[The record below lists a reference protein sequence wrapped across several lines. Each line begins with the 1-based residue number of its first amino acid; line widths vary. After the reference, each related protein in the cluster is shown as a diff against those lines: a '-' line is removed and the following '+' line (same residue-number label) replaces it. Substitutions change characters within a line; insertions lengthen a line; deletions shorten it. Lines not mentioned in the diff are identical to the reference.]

1 MHAMFCD
8 LLSGD
13 RKCTRCFAIFSQEIA
28 NARDVLRSS
37 LRRSQTHAMFCDLLS
52 GDRKL
57 MAKSQF
63 LACRGWTPRDPQ
75 CASTI
80 VRHRVCKRNRG
91 REAAEMSFKCMSPN
105 TFHRRTTAEDK
116 RFKGVS
122 EYIGCRQ
129 CHIEPLIL
137 VRYLYVYRNRRNW
150 TWSVA
155 GTVVGKVAT
164 NATR

>member
-1 MHAMFCD
+1 MFCD

-13 RKCTRCFAIFSQEIA
+13 RKRTRCFAIFSQDIA

-37 LRRSQTHAMFCDLLS
+37 LRRSQMHAMFCDLLS

-116 RFKGVS
+116 RFKGVRS
-122 EYIGCRQ
+122 EEHTSELQSQSNLVCRLLL
-129 CHIEPLIL
+129 EKKKKKK
-137 VRYLYVYRNRRNW
+137 
-150 TWSVA
+150 
-155 GTVVGKVAT
+155 KVQ
-164 NATR
+164 

>member
-13 RKCTRCFAIFSQEIA
+13 RKCTRRFAIFCQEIA
-28 NARDVLRSS
+28 NSCDVLRSS
-37 LRRSQTHAMFCDLLS
+37 LRRSQTHGEILTWVSRFPI
-52 GDRKL
+52 G
-57 MAKSQF
+57 KSQF
-63 LACRGWTPRDPQ
+63 LACRGSTPRDPQ

-80 VRHRVCKRNRG
+80 VRHKVCKRNQG

-150 TWSVA
+150 T
-155 GTVVGKVAT
+155 
-164 NATR
+164 